1 MLDRISSLPHGLST
15 VNVANIR
22 SGSGET
28 RAIGGG
34 GGMCEEG
41 VHAGGGAGAPLPPP
55 EAGAASTALV
65 SMESVDESLDDD
77 MSTDSRVSSAVPIA
91 TASSTMTASELAREF
106 ATSARYDCRLK
117 VRPRPPASRG
127 LLLTRPSSSASAP
140 TFRRFRLPSPA
151 TAEATL
157 DEEEDDDDED
167 EAAQP
172 AGNTTAAL
180 ERPAFEAEVK
190 LESGNLIGCREFF
203 EFIETLGN
211 AIKNIYNIGSSILT
225 TDVVAC
231 AG

>member
-1 MLDRISSLPHGLST
+1 VLDRISSLPLGLST

-151 TAEATL
+151 TAEAAL
-157 DEEEDDDDED
+157 DDEEDEDDED
-167 EAAQP
+167 EAQP

-190 LESGNLIGCREFF
+190 LESGGLIDGCREFF
-203 EFIETLGN
+203 R
-211 AIKNIYNIGSSILT
+211 IYRMMQ
-225 TDVVAC
+225 
-231 AG
+231 